1 MTERETPLLVSIT
14 TRERFALHVFKV
26 TRFALENCA
35 RLPRNYDAPDRA
47 VTVYF
52 QLGESLFVSK
62 FASKEQIL
70 EFFC

>member
-52 QLGESLFVSK
+52 QFGEGLSVSK
-62 FASKEQIL
+62 L
-70 EFFC
+70 EHVLFS